1 MMKQEI
7 IVIVKN
13 PGRTAEPRIIP
24 NTLEELQ
31 GFVGGHIEV
40 YDLAAD
46 LAIIC
51 NEEGKLLGL
60 PLNCHIAGEAFVGP
74 IMLVG
79 IDRRGEEF
87 CDVPYSY
94 DVLCAALGGQFKGGA
109 V

>member
-1 MMKQEI
+1 MKDTI
-7 IVIVKN
+7 KVVVKE
-13 PGRTAEPRIIP
+13 PGHRPEPREIP

-31 GFVGGHIEV
+31 GFVGGYIEV

-51 NEEGKLLGL
+51 NEEGKNLGL
-60 PLNCHIAGEAFVGP
+60 PLNCHIDGEDFVGP

-79 IDRRGEEF
+79 IDGKEF
-87 CDVPYSY
+87 CDVPYGY
-94 DVLCAALGGQFKGGA
+94 DDLCAVLGGQLQGGA

>member
-1 MMKQEI
+1 MKKDTI
-7 IVIVKN
+7 KVVVKV
-13 PGRTAEPRIIP
+13 PGHRPEPRQIP

-31 GFVGGHIEV
+31 DFVGGHIEV

-60 PLNCHIAGEAFVGP
+60 SLNCHIAGETFVGP

-79 IDRRGEEF
+79 IDGEEF

-94 DVLCAALGGQFKGGA
+94 EVLCAALGGQFKGG
-109 V
+109 VL

>member
-1 MMKQEI
+1 MKEKINVI
-7 IVIVKN
+7 IKE
-13 PGRTAEPRIIP
+13 PGHRPELREIP

-31 GFVGGHIEV
+31 GYVGGHIEV

-46 LAIIC
+46 LAIVC

-60 PLNCHIAGEAFVGP
+60 PLNCHIAGKTFVGP

-79 IDRRGEEF
+79 IDGEEF

-94 DVLCAALGGQFKGGA
+94 EVLCAALGGQFKGGA
-109 V
+109 L